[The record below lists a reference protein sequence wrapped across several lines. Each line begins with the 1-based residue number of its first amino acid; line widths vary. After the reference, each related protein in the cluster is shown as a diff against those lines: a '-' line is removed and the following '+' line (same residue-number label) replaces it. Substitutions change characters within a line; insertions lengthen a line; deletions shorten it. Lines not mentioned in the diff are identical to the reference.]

1 MSELVVILIA
11 LVIGFFNGIMA
22 GLFGIGGGL
31 VFVPALIIL
40 LPSLGV
46 DNSSLYHSAIATSL
60 LAGSFASISSFIN
73 HNKKKNVNINFGLLL
88 SLGSMFTA
96 ILLPSFV
103 VKVDASSL
111 KYIMSTILTLA
122 ALRLILE
129 KDGSSGKIVLHKY
142 YLIFIGLLTGAL
154 SVFTGL
160 GGGVIYVPVLAYLF
174 SFDFKKAIGTSSL
187 AVVFTMVSSSI
198 AFALFTKGNPTGDYQ
213 IGFVNYLAGIS
224 LGIGAVFGAI
234 YGVKLVFITSTK
246 TLKRVFAGFLIIVI
260 LKVLLFK

>member
-1 MSELVVILIA
+1 MNELIVILIA
-11 LVIGFFNGIMA
+11 LVIGYFNGIMA

-31 VFVPALIIL
+31 VFVPSLIIL
-40 LPSLGV
+40 LPYFSV
-46 DNSSLYHSAIATSL
+46 ESSSLYHSAIATSL

-73 HNKKKNVNINFGLLL
+73 HNKKQNVNIKYGLFL
-88 SLGSMFTA
+88 SFGSMFTA

-111 KYIMSTILTLA
+111 KYIMTVILTLA
-122 ALRLILE
+122 ALKLILE
-129 KDGSSGKIVLHKY
+129 KDGSNGKIILHKY
-142 YLIFIGLLTGAL
+142 YLIVVGLCAGAL

-198 AFALFTKGNPTGDYQ
+198 AFALFTKGNPTGLYQ
-213 IGFVNYLAGIS
+213 IGFVNYLCGAA

-234 YGVKLVFITSTK
+234 YGVKLAFLSSTK
-246 TLKRVFAGFLIIVI
+246 TLKRVFAGFLLLVI
-260 LKVLLFK
+260 LKVLIFS